1 MITIHKHLPRIQKA
15 NPTRVFFSLPSIP
28 QDNWPRDLALILRRE
43 FLPAV
48 AVLLLASAGGAALGL
63 GGSRLVKVFVLA
75 VLIALAYWRPLS
87 AIIGT
92 LLAGV
97 LVLHIGENTVI
108 PGAYALAPFCLIA
121 ALFKY
126 STDLRIPRSFRTPCM
141 LIGLYIAYINIIH
154 VAYGFSLGAT
164 LVKDIITPVAGLS
177 FIFLI
182 RGKPAKLATFTAVG
196 LSGLA
201 LSLLALYQYWSIGS
215 YSYRA
220 LDQDDWIINPN
231 YLAFIAGVGAV
242 ASLMIAVLLLARKK
256 PVYAIL
262 SMCSS
267 LICLICV
274 LFLESR
280 GMLVATVLSSALGIA
295 LYAPRLRIKYWM
307 LGILAAVCVYW
318 ALGKVADLQG
328 GRLVVMSR
336 LDTAVD
342 DGGGS
347 RLYILEAGIAELA
360 DRNVLTLLTGS
371 GAGTHYAALG
381 RQYGGS
387 IDAHNAYLEL
397 VLNYGIIGL
406 GLFVALF
413 AYAIA
418 NSLKSDN
425 ELRAIT
431 IAGLA
436 YIAICS
442 LTSNP
447 FRLLPTF
454 IVMATIF
461 APSYIYANKSAQ
473 LATTT
478 RPR

>member
-1 MITIHKHLPRIQKA
+1 MRMRFHFP
-15 NPTRVFFSLPSIP
+15 NPV

-48 AVLLLASAGGAALGL
+48 AVLLLASAGGYALGL

-75 VLIALAYWRPLS
+75 VLIAVAYWRPLS
-87 AIIGT
+87 AIIGS

-97 LVLHIGENTVI
+97 LVLHIGEHTVI
-108 PGAYALAPFCLIA
+108 PGAYALAPFVLIA

-164 LVKDIITPVAGLS
+164 VVKDILLPAAGLS
-177 FIFLI
+177 FILLMWS
-182 RGKPAKLATFTAVG
+182 KSVKLATFTA
-196 LSGLA
+196 LA
-201 LSLLALYQYWSIGS
+201 ISSLTLSLLVLHQYWTKGA

-220 LDQDDWIINPN
+220 LDQDDWIMNPN
-231 YLAFIAGVGAV
+231 YLSLSAGMGAV
-242 ASLMIAVLLLARKK
+242 SSLMIAVLLLTRKK
-256 PVYAIL
+256 PVYALL
-262 SMCSS
+262 SLCCS
-267 LICLICV
+267 LICLVCV

-280 GMLVATVLSSALGIA
+280 GVLTATVLSSALGIA
-295 LYAPRLRIKYWM
+295 LLAPRIRIKYWI
-307 LGILAAVCVYW
+307 LGVVATVCVYW
-318 ALGKVADLQG
+318 TLGIVADLQG

-336 LDTAVD
+336 LDTAVE

-347 RLYILEAGIAELA
+347 RLHILKAGIAELE
-360 DRNVLTLLTGS
+360 DRSFPTLLIGS

-381 RQYGGS
+381 RQYGTT
-387 IDAHNAYLEL
+387 IDAHNAYLE
-397 VLNYGIIGL
+397 VALNYGMIGL
-406 GLFVALF
+406 GLFVVLF

-442 LTSNP
+442 MTSNP
-447 FRLLPTF
+447 FRLLTTF
-454 IVMATIF
+454 IVVATIL
-461 APSYIYANKSAQ
+461 APGYIYANKSAQ

-478 RPR
+478 CPR